1 MDMFDEAR
9 TLRGMIDMC
18 SLTQTEIARRMGV
31 SQSYVANKLRL
42 LNFSDKMQRLIK
54 KSALTERH
62 ARALLKL
69 KDEEKIEAAIE
80 KIKAM
85 RLNVA
90 ASEVLIDRMT
100 GEGLVSAL
108 HSSSESDGIQRLE
121 EIISH
126 SVKSLAGQGYRV
138 RQKTDDYENMRYI
151 TICIEK

>member
-1 MDMFDEAR
+1 MFEEAR

-18 SLTQTEIARRMGV
+18 SLTQTEIAKRMGV
-31 SQSYVANKLRL
+31 SQSYIANKLRL
-42 LNFSDKMQRLIK
+42 LNFSDRMQRLIK

-90 ASEVLIDRMT
+90 ASEVLIDRMSAD
-100 GEGLVSAL
+100 GLVRDMRSC
-108 HSSSESDGIQRLE
+108 ESDGIQRFE
-121 EIISH
+121 EIVAL
-126 SVKSLAGQGYRV
+126 SVKNLMTQGFRV

>member
-1 MDMFDEAR
+1 MDMFEEAR

-18 SLTQTEIARRMGV
+18 SLTQTEIAKRMGV
-31 SQSYVANKLRL
+31 SQSYIANKLRL
-42 LNFSDKMQRLIK
+42 LNFSDRMQRLIK

-90 ASEVLIDRMT
+90 ASEVLIDRMSAD
-100 GEGLVSAL
+100 GLVRDMRSC
-108 HSSSESDGIQRLE
+108 ESDGIQRFE
-121 EIISH
+121 EIVAL
-126 SVKSLAGQGYRV
+126 SVKNLMTQGFRV

>member
-1 MDMFDEAR
+1 
-9 TLRGMIDMC
+9 
-18 SLTQTEIARRMGV
+18 
-31 SQSYVANKLRL
+31 
-42 LNFSDKMQRLIK
+42 MQRLIK

-90 ASEVLIDRMT
+90 ASEVLIDRMSAD
-100 GEGLVSAL
+100 GLVRDMRSC
-108 HSSSESDGIQRLE
+108 ESDGIQRFE
-121 EIISH
+121 EIVAL
-126 SVKSLAGQGYRV
+126 SVKNLMTQGFRV

>member
-1 MDMFDEAR
+1 MFEEAR

-18 SLTQTEIARRMGV
+18 SLTQTEIAKRMGV
-31 SQSYVANKLRL
+31 SQSYIANKLRL
-42 LNFSDKMQRLIK
+42 LNFSDRRQRLIK

-90 ASEVLIDRMT
+90 ASEVLIDRMSAD
-100 GEGLVSAL
+100 GLVRDMRSC
-108 HSSSESDGIQRLE
+108 ESDGIQRFE
-121 EIISH
+121 EIVAL
-126 SVKSLAGQGYRV
+126 SVKNLMTQGFRV

>member
-1 MDMFDEAR
+1 
-9 TLRGMIDMC
+9 
-18 SLTQTEIARRMGV
+18 MGV
-31 SQSYVANKLRL
+31 SQSYIANKLRL
-42 LNFSDKMQRLIK
+42 LNFSDRMQRLIK

-90 ASEVLIDRMT
+90 ASEVLIDRMSAD
-100 GEGLVSAL
+100 GLVRDMRSC
-108 HSSSESDGIQRLE
+108 ESDGIQRFE
-121 EIISH
+121 EIVAL
-126 SVKSLAGQGYRV
+126 SVKNLMTQGFRV